1 MGVQRVASIAALAI
15 AIAAPGARAWAETVT
30 EPIARL
36 ALEGGYD
43 SNALHLGQG
52 GDRIARVSPE
62 LGLQLRNPRWEAS
75 AVYGADYLV
84 YQRMA
89 SGGIWNHRGAL
100 ELEGELSRRLDA
112 EIGVRGGYAY
122 DPVGL
127 ALMGIFRT
135 GEEQAWTLSARGR
148 LEYRVTRRVDAALTL
163 RERAVVFSDG
173 TGGAMHAPGAE
184 VLYRLDRRLSV
195 GAAYA
200 VGLFQG
206 FEPDRTDLAFSNGV
220 LARARYRV
228 TRHVRF
234 DAAAGPVVWVGP
246 DGAALVP
253 ELSAELQWARRG
265 TAVRAGAAHALGIG
279 STARPGLVDSLEVG
293 AVHRLSRRFDVR
305 GDLGMWRSGRAPSG
319 ADAVLGYAAGGEAGM
334 TLSGGVRLAVAA
346 SHFARLDGGDG
357 VDRSTVALR
366 LGWRLDGR

>member
-1 MGVQRVASIAALAI
+1 MGVRRGMWITAVCAAI
-15 AIAAPGARAWAETVT
+15 VGPGARAWAGTVS

-36 ALEGGYD
+36 TLEGAYD

-52 GDRIARVSPE
+52 GDRTGRVSPE
-62 LGLQLRNPRWEAS
+62 LGVQLRNPRWEGS

-84 YQRMA
+84 YERMA

-100 ELEGELSRRLDA
+100 DVEGALSRRLELD
-112 EIGVRGGYAY
+112 GTLRGGYAY

-135 GEEQAWTLSARGR
+135 GESQAWTVSALGR
-148 LEYRVTRRVDAALTL
+148 LEYRLSRRVDGALTL

-184 VLYRLDRRLSV
+184 ALYRLTRRLSV
-195 GAAYA
+195 GGAYA
-200 VGLFQG
+200 LGLFQG
-206 FEPDRTDLAFSNGV
+206 FEADGSEFAISNGA
-220 LARARYRV
+220 LARLRYRV
-228 TRHVRF
+228 TRHVGF
-234 DAAAGPVVWVGP
+234 NAALGPVLWSGP
-246 DGAALVP
+246 DGTAVVP
-253 ELSAELQWARRG
+253 EASAELQWAPRG
-265 TAVRAGAAHALGIG
+265 VALRFAAAHGLGIG

-293 AVHRLSRRFDVR
+293 AVRRLSRRFDVR
-305 GDLGMWRSGRAPSG
+305 GDGGLWRSGRAPSG
-319 ADAVLGYAAGGEAGM
+319 ADAVLGYAASGEAGM
-334 TLSGGVRLAVAA
+334 TFTRGMRLALAA
-346 SHFARLDGGDG
+346 SHFARLGGGDG